1 MKYRITIYGLVLI
14 VLTFTTMPL
23 FAIQTRG
30 MEPVLIKDNQGKQ
43 VGLYKESHALVIG
56 ASQYT
61 NGWPKL
67 PGVKNDVQM
76 VGKILKEHGFEAL
89 KYDRDKYLSA
99 RKKEMD
105 IVNKSEREN
114 WEIR

>member
-1 MKYRITIYGLVLI
+1 MKKPYLLIITAILYLV
-14 VLTFTTMPL
+14 FTAMPL

-30 MEPVLIKDNQGKQ
+30 IEPVLIKDKQGTQ

-67 PGVKNDVQM
+67 PGVKEDMQM
-76 VGKILKEHGFEAL
+76 VGKILKEHGF
-89 KYDRDKYLSA
+89 
-99 RKKEMD
+99 
-105 IVNKSEREN
+105 
-114 WEIR
+114 